1 MTWGS
6 DPISQLQ
13 KQRLIEA
20 QQRLAQGQDPA
31 RVLADADETPTEDG
45 PVGLLIE
52 AIEQLTGK
60 TVRLVPREEDA

>member
-1 MTWGS
+1 MTWGT

-20 QQRLAQGQDPA
+20 RQRAAAGQDPA
-31 RVLADADETPTEDG
+31 RPLVSAEDTPAYDG

-52 AIEQLTGK
+52 AIEQMTGK
-60 TVRLVPREEDA
+60 TVRLEDKDAS